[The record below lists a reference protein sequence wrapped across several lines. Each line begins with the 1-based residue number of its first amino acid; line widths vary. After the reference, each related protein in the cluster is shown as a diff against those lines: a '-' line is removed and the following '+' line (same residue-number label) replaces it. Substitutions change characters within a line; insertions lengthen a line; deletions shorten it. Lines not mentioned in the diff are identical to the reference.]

1 MPRDNAKAIRTG
13 YEGLTAGDLDR
24 VLETLDPEIELWTSG
39 AFPDFEPVYR
49 GRADFRAFWE
59 AISAPWDSFHLEA
72 EQIVEGPDCAA
83 VAVRFRV
90 RGAGSGAT
98 TELRQGHAFWFRN
111 DLTLKISTH
120 PSFEDALAATGL
132 RA

>member
-1 MPRDNAKAIRTG
+1 MPRDNAEAIHTG
-13 YEGLTAGDLDR
+13 YEAMTAGNLDR
-24 VLETLDPEIELWTSG
+24 LLETLDPEIELWTSG

-49 GRADFRAFWE
+49 GHAGVRAFWE
-59 AISAPWDSFHLEA
+59 AISAPWESFQLEA
-72 EQIVEGPDCAA
+72 ERIVEGPDCAA
-83 VAVRFRV
+83 AAVHFRV
-90 RGAGSGAT
+90 RGAGSGAS

-111 DLTLKISTH
+111 DLTLRVSTH